1 MEIKNLVP
9 LIRLAQNGNEAAML
23 ELFLM
28 FEPFIIK
35 QARRYTKYVDEDCYQ
50 ELAVQFVIA
59 VNSFDLKKYTDE

>member
-9 LIRLAQNGNEAAML
+9 LIRLAQNGNEAAMM

-35 QARRYTKYVDEDCYQ
+35 QARRYTKSVDEDCYQ

-59 VNSFDLKKYTDE
+59 VYSFDLKKYTDE